1 MASPCAIIESMED
14 HFTPEDRKL
23 LTRLETQFDNLK
35 DQISRLENTITDAG
49 KVSKEDFKEM
59 EGRVRELEN
68 FRWWLLGGAALAA
81 FAGEFM
87 ARLIGH

>member
-1 MASPCAIIESMED
+1 MED

-68 FRWWLLGGAALAA
+68 FRWWLGGATV
-81 FAGEFM
+81 
-87 ARLIGH
+87 LIGVAVHFILEYWGPRAPGP